1 MRPCHRNKQ
10 TKQKTTTKKPNQ
22 KQTRKINFKSK
33 NTNPM
38 WDETNKKHGLMMIE
52 KHVGKTGNQI
62 IWNMLEQRK

>member
-1 MRPCHRNKQ
+1 
-10 TKQKTTTKKPNQ
+10 
-22 KQTRKINFKSK
+22 
-33 NTNPM
+33 M